1 MSYRP
6 VEHWSRLHAWADLTA
21 VGQSGLPADLNAVL
35 YRALERRVRW
45 FIRRHRLLAGARTAF
60 EVGAGIGYWVRVWHD
75 LGVERVDGCD
85 LVPAAVDRLAAT
97 FGPRGDRFTAVD
109 VGALIAGSS
118 EPAEATPGPAGATS
132 KPAEVILGPTEAI
145 PGPAEA
151 IAGPAETIPELAKTI
166 AGPAETIPGPA
177 EPAETVPPGRAGV
190 APGPAG
196 TIPEPARAAIRLAPA
211 EANPLSD
218 RTYPFVSVMN
228 VLLHLTDDAAFERAL
243 ARIAALV
250 EPGGHLLLVEPIL
263 LDPSYARPVRATQT
277 SRARVLD
284 AYRVPLLAAGLTL
297 VDLRGAVAM
306 ANNPI
311 EAGSRAAYDRYLR
324 WWRWVAKCAKTSP
337 GKLRW
342 IGPLM
347 LGLDRIVLA
356 TGAAP
361 SSKIAV
367 FHRPQP

>member
-6 VEHWSRLHAWADLTA
+6 VEHWSRLHARADLTA

-45 FIRRHRLLAGARTAF
+45 FIRRHQLLAGARTAF
-60 EVGAGIGYWVRVWHD
+60 DVGAGTGYWVQVWHD
-75 LGVERVDGCD
+75 LGVERVDGCE
-85 LVPAAVDRLAAT
+85 LVPAAADRLAAT

-109 VGALIAGSS
+109 VGAPMAEPS
-118 EPAEATPGPAGATS
+118 EPAKTNRAS
-132 KPAEVILGPTEAI
+132 
-145 PGPAEA
+145 
-151 IAGPAETIPELAKTI
+151 AETTPD
-166 AGPAETIPGPA
+166 PARTTPD
-177 EPAETVPPGRAGV
+177 
-190 APGPAG
+190 
-196 TIPEPARAAIRLAPA
+196 PARAAPDPARAAPGIVLADG
-211 EANPLSD
+211 NPLSD

-263 LDPSYARPVRATQT
+263 LDPSYARPAQATQT

-284 AYRVPLLAAGLTL
+284 AYRAPLVAAGLTPGE
-297 VDLRGAVAM
+297 VRGAVAM

-311 EAGSRAAYDRYLR
+311 EAGSRAAHDRYLR
-324 WWRWVAKCAKTSP
+324 WWRWVARSAKTAP
-337 GKLRW
+337 EKLRW

-347 LGLDRIVLA
+347 LGLDRIMLA
-356 TGAAP
+356 AGAAP

-367 FHRPQP
+367 FHRPES